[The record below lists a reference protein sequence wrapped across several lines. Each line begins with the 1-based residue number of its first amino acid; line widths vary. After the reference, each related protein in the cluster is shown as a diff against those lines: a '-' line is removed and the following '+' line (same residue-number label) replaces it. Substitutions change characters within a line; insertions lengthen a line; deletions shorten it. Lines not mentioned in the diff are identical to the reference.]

1 VSNRVVALGGGHG
14 LAVVLQALR
23 TVTEDI
29 TAIVSIADDGGSSGE
44 LRSTMGIAPPGDARR
59 CVGALS
65 GDEVAEILEHR
76 FSKGPWIGHPV
87 GNVIL
92 AGLLD
97 AGWSPEIAL
106 KKVGTLFGITGRV
119 IPATN
124 LMVELVAETP
134 AGTIR
139 GQRAISESGTTIQRL
154 RFEANDL
161 SSPTEA
167 LDAIE
172 HADHVVIGPGS
183 LFTSLLAVAALPEIN
198 RALCATDA
206 PITLV
211 LNLGT
216 DAETK
221 GMSGD
226 DYLAALERHDVI
238 VNTVIEA
245 ADAELGVDASRY
257 SVVAFPLNLGGHHD
271 PQLLAAALQ
280 QSWSRSDVRL

>member
-1 VSNRVVALGGGHG
+1 MSNRVVALGGGHG

-106 KKVGTLFGITGRV
+106 RNIGTLFGTAGRV

-124 LMVELVAETP
+124 LMVELVAETS

-139 GQRAISESGTTIQRL
+139 GQRAISESGATIRTL

-167 LDAIE
+167 VDAIQR
-172 HADHVVIGPGS
+172 ADHVVIGPGS
-183 LFTSLLAVAALPEIN
+183 LFTSLLAVAALPDIN
-198 RALCATDA
+198 RALQITNA
-206 PITLV
+206 PVTLV

-226 DYLAALERHDVI
+226 DYLAALARHGIMVDSV
-238 VNTVIEA
+238 VEA
-245 ADAELGVDASRY
+245 NDAELSTSADQFLVT
-257 SVVAFPLNLGGHHD
+257 AFPMNRGGHHD
-271 PQLLAAALQ
+271 PERLAAALQ